1 MHRSPSLFTALVLLA
16 ACGVSSPTP
25 QPQPAAHPP
34 RLPETRPEIRSISGP
49 AAARVQRL
57 LDSLPLRDK
66 IAQLVMPWIAGGYEP
81 IDGAEMRQALAW
93 VDSFKVGGIIMSI
106 GSPTEIAAK
115 LNALQR
121 AAPLPLLVAS
131 DLEGGTTLRFV
142 GGTPFPTQMG
152 VGAGGRE
159 DDAYQMGRITALE
172 GRAVGIHLAFAP
184 VADVNSNPGNPIIN
198 TRSFGGD
205 PHMVARFVTATIR
218 GIRDNGMFATAKHFP
233 GHGDTETDS
242 HLSLPTITAP
252 WARFDTLELVPF
264 RAAIAAGVDAVMS
277 AHIALPG
284 LDPGQQRPGTLS
296 PPILTGIL
304 RDSLHFNGLVTT
316 DALNMGA
323 IVKEVGADEAPVLA
337 FLAGSDLL
345 LMPTDVGRAID
356 AMVRAV
362 DDGRISRARVDQSV
376 RRILEMKERL
386 GLFDRREVDLNRVSS
401 VVGRAEFRDI
411 GAAVSQRSITLLKD
425 SLGLVDQLRAKP
437 QPVTLVVMA
446 ETGTTLGGTL
456 ASELRGKGFNVRQ
469 VTLPLTADSAAR
481 DSVLRLI
488 DPSTPAL
495 IAASVRVSSGK
506 GTIALPTSAE
516 LAINAIAARQ
526 PTVLISFGSPYL
538 ITQVPVVASYLL
550 AWVATPTSE
559 TAVANAISGAAAITG
574 KSPIL
579 ILPEW
584 PIGTGL
590 QRGGQR

>member
-1 MHRSPSLFTALVLLA
+1 MHRSLISVGLALLIASCGHPAPKTA
-16 ACGVSSPTP
+16 PEP
-25 QPQPAAHPP
+25 QAPAPALRP
-34 RLPETRPEIRSISGP
+34 LPLP
-49 AAARVQRL
+49 ADEARVRHL
-57 LDSLPLRDK
+57 LDSLSLRDK
-66 IAQLVMPWIAGGYEP
+66 IAQLVMPWITGGYEP
-81 IDGAEMRQALAW
+81 IDGTEMKQALTW
-93 VDSFKVGGIIMSI
+93 VDSLHVGGIIMSV
-106 GSPTEIAAK
+106 GTPTEIAAK

-184 VADVNSNPGNPIIN
+184 VADVNSNPDNPIIN

-205 PHMVARFVTATIR
+205 PKMVARFVAATIR

-242 HLSLPTITAP
+242 HLSLPTITAG
-252 WARFDTLELVPF
+252 WSRFDTLELVPF

-277 AHIALPG
+277 AHIALPA
-284 LDPGQQRPGTLS
+284 LDPGQHRPGTLA

-345 LMPTDVGRAID
+345 LMPSDAGRAID

-362 DDGRISRARVDQSV
+362 NSGRIPMTRVNESV
-376 RRILEMKERL
+376 RRVLEMKARL
-386 GLFDRREVDLNRVSS
+386 GLFEQREVDLDHVSS
-401 VVGRAEFRDI
+401 VVDQAEFRAI
-411 GAAVSQRSITLLKD
+411 GEAVTQRSITLLKD
-425 SLGLVDQLRAKP
+425 SLGMVDRTRAAAETICLLSMADNG
-437 QPVTLVVMA
+437 VTL
-446 ETGTTLGGTL
+446 GTTLAT
-456 ASELRGKGFNVRQ
+456 ELRRKGFTVRS
-469 VTLPLTADSAAR
+469 VTLPLLADSATR
-481 DSVLRLI
+481 DSVLRI
-488 DPSTPAL
+488 VDQSTPVI
-495 IAASVRVSSGK
+495 IAAAVKVTSGK
-506 GTIALPTSAE
+506 GTIALPDAAAQVIDS
-516 LAINAIAARQ
+516 IAARH
-526 PTVLISFGSPYL
+526 PTLLISFGSPYL
-538 ITQVPVVASYLL
+538 ISQVPSVSAYIL
-550 AWVATPTSE
+550 AWTANPTTE
-559 TAVANAISGAAAITG
+559 LAVARALTGQAPITG

-579 ILPEW
+579 IPPAW

-590 QRGGQR
+590 QRGGP

>member
-1 MHRSPSLFTALVLLA
+1 
-16 ACGVSSPTP
+16 
-25 QPQPAAHPP
+25 
-34 RLPETRPEIRSISGP
+34 
-49 AAARVQRL
+49 VQHL

-81 IDGAEMRQALAW
+81 IDDAEMRQALVW
-93 VDSFKVGGIIMSI
+93 VDSLKVGGIIMSI

-184 VADVNSNPGNPIIN
+184 VADVNSNPNNPIIN

-205 PHMVARFVTATIR
+205 PRMVARFVTATIR

-252 WARFDTLELVPF
+252 WSRFDTLELVPF

-304 RDSLHFNGLVTT
+304 RDSLHFNGLITT

-323 IVKEVGADEAPVLA
+323 IVTEVGADEAPVLA

-362 DDGRISRARVDQSV
+362 DSGRITRARVDQSV

-386 GLFDRREVDLNRVSS
+386 GLFAHREVDLNGVSS
-401 VVGRAEFRDI
+401 VVGRTEFREI

-425 SLGLVDQLRAKP
+425 SLGLVDQLRASP
-437 QPVTLVVMA
+437 QHVTLVVMA
-446 ETGTTLGGTL
+446 ESGTTLGTTL
-456 ASELRGKGFNVRQ
+456 ANELRHKGFTVRQ
-469 VTLPLTADSAAR
+469 VTLPLAADSAVR
-481 DSVLRLI
+481 DSVLQLV
-488 DPSTPAL
+488 DPSSTAL

-506 GTIALPTSAE
+506 GTIALPASAE
-516 LAINAIAARQ
+516 LAINLIAARQ
-526 PTVLISFGSPYL
+526 PTVLVSFGSPYL
-538 ITQVPVVASYLL
+538 ISQVPSVPSYML
-550 AWVATPTSE
+550 AWVATPMSE
-559 TAVANAISGAAAITG
+559 AAVANALTGAAITG
-574 KSPIL
+574 KCPIL
-579 ILPEW
+579 IPPSW

-590 QRGGQR
+590 QRAGP

>member
-1 MHRSPSLFTALVLLA
+1 MLIASCSHARP
-16 ACGVSSPTP
+16 GE
-25 QPQPAAHPP
+25 PAPHP
-34 RLPETRPEIRSISGP
+34 RLPETRPEIRQLAGP
-49 AAARVQRL
+49 ASARVQHL

-81 IDGAEMRQALAW
+81 IDGPEMRQALAW

-131 DLEGGTTLRFV
+131 DLEGGTTLRFI
-142 GGTPFPTQMG
+142 GGTPFPSQMG

-184 VADVNSNPGNPIIN
+184 VADVNSNPDNPIIN

-205 PHMVARFVTATIR
+205 PKMVARFVAATIR

-233 GHGDTETDS
+233 GHGDTEVDS

-252 WARFDTLELVPF
+252 WSRFDTLELVPF

-277 AHIALPG
+277 AHIALPA

-296 PPILTGIL
+296 PPILTGVL
-304 RDSLHFNGLVTT
+304 RDSLHFEGLVTT

-362 DDGRISRARVDQSV
+362 ESGRISRDRVDQSV
-376 RRILEMKERL
+376 RRVLEMKARL
-386 GLFDRREVDLNRVSS
+386 GLFQQREVDLNQVSS
-401 VVGRAEFRDI
+401 VVDRAEFRAI

-425 SLGLVDQLRAKP
+425 SIGLVDRLRAAP
-437 QPVTLVVMA
+437 TPLTLVSMA
-446 ETGTTLGGTL
+446 ESGTTLGGTL
-456 ASELRGKGFNVRQ
+456 AGELRRKGFTVHQ
-469 VTLPLTADSAAR
+469 VVLPLAADSATR

-488 DPSTPAL
+488 DTSTVAL
-495 IAASVRVSSGK
+495 IAASVRVSAGK
-506 GTIALPTSAE
+506 GAIALPAGAALSIAT
-516 LAINAIAARQ
+516 IAARQ
-526 PTVLISFGSPYL
+526 PTLLVSFGSPY
-538 ITQVPVVASYLL
+538 IISQVPGVPSYLL

-559 TAVANAISGAAAITG
+559 TAVANALTGAAITG

-579 ILPEW
+579 IPPSW

-590 QRGGQR
+590 QRP

>member
-1 MHRSPSLFTALVLLA
+1 M
-16 ACGVSSPTP
+16 
-25 QPQPAAHPP
+25 
-34 RLPETRPEIRSISGP
+34 
-49 AAARVQRL
+49 QRL

-142 GGTPFPTQMG
+142 GGTAFPTQMG

-277 AHIALPG
+277 AHIALPA

-304 RDSLHFNGLVTT
+304 RDSLHFNGLITT

-362 DDGRISRARVDQSV
+362 DAGRISRARVDQSV
-376 RRILEMKERL
+376 RKILEMKERL
-386 GLFDRREVDLNRVSS
+386 GLFDHREVDLDRVSS

-425 SLGLVDQLRAKP
+425 SLGLVDGLRASHD
-437 QPVTLVVMA
+437 QSVSLVVMA
-446 ETGTTLGGTL
+446 ENGSTLGTTL
-456 ASELRGKGFNVRQ
+456 AAELRRKGFAVHQ
-469 VTLPLTADSAAR
+469 FTLPLLADSAAR
-481 DSVLRLI
+481 DSVLKQVDSL
-488 DPSTPAL
+488 SVAL
-495 IAASVRVSSGK
+495 VAASVRVSSGK
-506 GTIALPTSAE
+506 GTISLPPGAE
-516 LAINAIAARQ
+516 QAIQAIATRQ
-526 PTVLISFGSPYL
+526 RTVLISFGSPYL
-538 ITQVPVVASYLL
+538 ITQVPMVASYLL

-559 TAVANAISGAAAITG
+559 TAVANALSGAAAITG
-574 KSPIL
+574 RSPIL
-579 ILPEW
+579 IPPEW

-590 QRGGQR
+590 QRAPR